1 MARRRWGGWVSVRM
15 LRALGQVV
23 RVHAAAGARTVAPPV
38 FSAFAVAGW
47 CLWRRRV
54 SRAGLLAAFFPPRY
68 YTRNDHVI
76 LSRLRTPP
84 SRHDELTR

>member
-38 FSAFAVAGW
+38 FSAFAVAGKE
-47 CLWRRRV
+47 
-54 SRAGLLAAFFPPRY
+54 G
-68 YTRNDHVI
+68 I
-76 LSRLRTPP
+76 QG
-84 SRHDELTR
+84 

>member
-1 MARRRWGGWVSVRM
+1 MARRRWGGWVSARM
-15 LRALGQVV
+15 LRALGRGA

-38 FSAFAVAGW
+38 FSAFAVAGS
-47 CLWRRRV
+47 CPGGAV
-54 SRAGLLAAFFPPRY
+54 GLLHSFAPRY

>member
-15 LRALGQVV
+15 LRALGQGV

-47 CLWRRRV
+47 LVSWRRRFA
-54 SRAGLLAAFFPPRY
+54 SGIACC
-68 YTRNDHVI
+68 I
-76 LSRLRTPP
+76 LSRRVTTPGM
-84 SRHDELTR
+84 TM

>member
-38 FSAFAVAGW
+38 FSPFAGAGW
-47 CLWRRRV
+47 CLWSAAFRERDCLLHSSRRV
-54 SRAGLLAAFFPPRY
+54 
-68 YTRNDHVI
+68 TTHRNDHVI